1 MFRFGYARVMS
12 SVTSGVD
19 AAPRPLRRDAERNRA
34 LILDAAREVFAA
46 QGLDAGF
53 DEIARAAGVGVGTVY
68 RRFPERGDL
77 VEALFEQE
85 VDAVVERAEQS
96 AADPDAWRGLRDF
109 LRWGVEAQAAD
120 RGLAQVLAAAGR
132 GHERVAA
139 GRQRLRP
146 AVQALVE
153 RAQRAGVLRDD
164 VTELDIGIAVAML
177 SQIGGPQRAEL
188 RERYLV
194 LVLDGLA
201 VQRAAPSPLPAAPAS
216 EEDLACVVEP
226 ARRHR

>member
-53 DEIARAAGVGVGTVY
+53 DEVARVAGVGVGTVY

-85 VDAVVERAEQS
+85 IDAVVERAQQA

-109 LRWGVEAQAAD
+109 LRWGVEAQAGD

-146 AVQALVE
+146 AVQAMVE

-177 SQIGGPQRAEL
+177 GQVGGPQRAEL

-201 VQRAAPSPLPAAPAS
+201 VARSAPSPLPAAPAS

>member
-109 LRWGVEAQAAD
+109 LCWGVEAQAAD